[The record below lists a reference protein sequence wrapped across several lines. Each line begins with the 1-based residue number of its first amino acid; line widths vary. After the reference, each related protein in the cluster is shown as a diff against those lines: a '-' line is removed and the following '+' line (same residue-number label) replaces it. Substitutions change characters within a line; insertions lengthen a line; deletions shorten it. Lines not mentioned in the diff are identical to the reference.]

1 MTRRYTVLLTQGP
14 EGSGYTVRVP
24 ALPGCTSQG
33 RTVAEATEH
42 AREAIELH
50 IRCMA
55 EDSEEIPED
64 IKDVQLAKVDVAA

>member
-1 MTRRYTVLLTQGP
+1 MRQYTLVLEYDP
-14 EGSGYTVRVP
+14 EVKAYAVIVP

-33 RTVAEATEH
+33 RTVAEAIEH

-55 EDSEEIPED
+55 EDGEEIPED
-64 IKDVQLAKVDVAA
+64 ILIAKVDVAA